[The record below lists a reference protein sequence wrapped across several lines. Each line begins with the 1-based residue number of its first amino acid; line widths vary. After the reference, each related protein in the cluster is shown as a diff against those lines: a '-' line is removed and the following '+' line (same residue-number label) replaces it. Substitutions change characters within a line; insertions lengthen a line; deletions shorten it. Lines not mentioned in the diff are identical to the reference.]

1 MVLCCVDSVLLSNYF
16 ELKLHDELVDLLC
29 VHSFCSC
36 KVILYRSWFV
46 FLCQGGCMAFRRKK
60 IPRRKSRRS
69 FTKGALRVHKKNGGK
84 SRVMRGGYRL

>member
-1 MVLCCVDSVLLSNYF
+1 
-16 ELKLHDELVDLLC
+16 
-29 VHSFCSC
+29 
-36 KVILYRSWFV
+36 
-46 FLCQGGCMAFRRKK
+46 MAFRRKK